1 MNKYEIM
8 STFRQL
14 AKSMGFYSRLVNQL
28 DSMDSNKKEE
38 ILIGLEKMNF
48 KDSVDLILYIEG

>member
-1 MNKYEIM
+1 MSKYEIM
-8 STFRQL
+8 STFRNL

-28 DSMDSNKKEE
+28 DTMSPIEKEK
-38 ILIGLEKMNF
+38 IMVGLEKMNF